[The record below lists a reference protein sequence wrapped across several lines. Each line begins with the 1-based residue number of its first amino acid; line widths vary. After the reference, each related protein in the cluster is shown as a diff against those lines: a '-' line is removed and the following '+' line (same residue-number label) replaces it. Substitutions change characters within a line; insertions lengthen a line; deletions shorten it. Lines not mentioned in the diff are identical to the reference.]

1 MWPAPPCTT
10 PGPSWASTSGSRSV
24 EKTKRKILKVLSAI
38 PHGVLYSTTDW
49 HRLLSEEKREI
60 RHALDELK
68 AEGKIEIQ
76 KSGRS
81 DKPLYK
87 LREEVGE

>member
-1 MWPAPPCTT
+1 
-10 PGPSWASTSGSRSV
+10 V
-24 EKTKRKILKVLSAI
+24 EEIKAKILQVLSAI
-38 PHGVLYSTTDW
+38 PKGVLYSTTDW
-49 HRLLSEEKREI
+49 HRLLGEDKREI
-60 RHALDELK
+60 RHALDELE

-87 LREEVGE
+87 LREEVKM

>member
-1 MWPAPPCTT
+1 MEEIKA
-10 PGPSWASTSGSRSV
+10 
-24 EKTKRKILKVLSAI
+24 KILKVLNAI

-49 HRLLSEEKREI
+49 HRLLGEDKREI
-60 RHALDELK
+60 RHALDELED
-68 AEGKIEIQ
+68 EGKIEKE

-87 LREEVGE
+87 LR

>member
-1 MWPAPPCTT
+1 MEET
-10 PGPSWASTSGSRSV
+10 
-24 EKTKRKILKVLSAI
+24 KTRLLKVLSAI

-49 HRLLSEEKREI
+49 HRLLGEGKRKI
-60 RHALDELK
+60 RHALNELE

-87 LREEVGE
+87 LREEVR

>member
-1 MWPAPPCTT
+1 
-10 PGPSWASTSGSRSV
+10 V
-24 EKTKRKILKVLSAI
+24 EETKARVLKVLTAL
-38 PHGVLYSTTDW
+38 PNGVLYSTTDW
-49 HRLLSEEKREI
+49 HRLLGEDKRGI
-60 RHALDELK
+60 RHALDELE

-87 LREEVGE
+87 LREEVR